1 MEGKCMVRRRKKP
14 VQHVLPEIEFSIAK
28 NSNLYLKN
36 AATMLS
42 KAASIA
48 EMSNDTD
55 TLLQIAGAW
64 LEIGKEDKRSKKPK
78 RKPQLSVGFTPLV
91 ERDIIEEEEYE
102 EYEDE

>member
-1 MEGKCMVRRRKKP
+1 MVRRRKKP
-14 VQHVLPEIEFSIAK
+14 VQLRLPDIEFSIAK

-36 AATMLS
+36 ATTMLS

-64 LEIGKEDKRSKKPK
+64 LEIAKEEKARKKPK
-78 RKPQLSVGFTPLV
+78 RKQMSVGFTPLI
-91 ERDIIEEEEYE
+91 ERDIIEEDEEE
-102 EYEDE
+102 DYEDE